1 MKVKLRSILT
11 IIAISLITLIYAYLR
26 YSVFGKFEPPNIALF
41 IGNKVLIFTAIVL
54 IPFFIKTKDNSF
66 KLTLN
71 VFIILHIISSLYLLR
86 PAIFPNLFNDSAM
99 INTHGNIIV
108 LFGILAAVFFFNSI
122 TKKFIEIS
130 PTLNSSILFIF
141 VIAHNISIGW
151 NGWFNYQEWNGGMPP
166 ISLLTTLI
174 VIYSL
179 ILTVIRFIKTSTK

>member
-1 MKVKLRSILT
+1 MKIKLKSV
-11 IIAISLITLIYAYLR
+11 IIVLAISLFTLVYSFLR
-26 YSVFGKFEPPNIALF
+26 YSVFDTFEPPNIALF
-41 IGNKVLIFTAIVL
+41 IGNKVLIFTAIAL
-54 IPFFIKTKDNSF
+54 IPFYIKTKDNTF

-86 PAIFPNLFNDSAM
+86 PAVFPDLFNDSAM

-108 LFGILAAVFFFNSI
+108 LLGILAAVFFFNSI

-151 NGWFNYQEWNGGMPP
+151 SGWFNYQEWNGGMPP

-179 ILTVIRFIKTSTK
+179 IITTLTIFRRERP